1 MKKLSIY
8 GIILKNIKE
17 EYTMKRNLW
26 QTFKNACVIFSV
38 IIFIYLIGLTFVN
51 TKIQDITTIVFL
63 FFFSLVISFI
73 NEIFFVKRFSLIIK
87 LIIHFFSTLAV
98 ILIGLAVSGKFAEN
112 GFAIII
118 LSFAFAVIYWIGAS
132 VALIINGAKGEKKNT
147 EQKYD
152 KMFK

>member
-1 MKKLSIY
+1 
-8 GIILKNIKE
+8 
-17 EYTMKRNLW
+17 MKRNLC
-26 QTFKNACVIFSV
+26 QTFKNACVIFSA

-63 FFFSLVISFI
+63 FLFSLIVSFI
-73 NEIFFVKRFSLIIK
+73 NEIFYTKKFSLIIK
-87 LIIHFFSTLAV
+87 LIIHFFSLLAV
-98 ILIGLAVSGKFAEN
+98 ILIALAVSGKFAEN

-132 VALIINGAKGEKKNT
+132 VALIINGATGKKKNT